1 MARSYLCSRHQSKV
15 GKASPQK
22 LVQAIEGCCAEE
34 AGFLSPRM
42 SVMETIFRLLLA
54 GGNQAVSSEEI
65 AQQLSQLRGENVY
78 SNTVEQVLD
87 QEPRFYG
94 IRSLVEEEEGVEVK
108 ELAESET
115 ETEAETTELGVG
127 TVAEEEIG

>member
-1 MARSYLCSRHQSKV
+1 
-15 GKASPQK
+15 
-22 LVQAIEGCCAEE
+22 
-34 AGFLSPRM
+34 
-42 SVMETIFRLLLA
+42 METIFRLLLA